1 MVDLEKLCKE
11 IDNSGL
17 KKSFIAQKLNLSR
30 QGFANKL
37 NGERPFNAG
46 EIQELSQILSLSIR
60 KRDEIFFA

>member
-1 MVDLEKLCKE
+1 MVNLKKLCDE

-17 KKSFIAQKLNLSR
+17 KKNFIAQRLNLSR

-37 NGERPFNAG
+37 NGESTFNAG
-46 EIQELSQILSLSIR
+46 EIQKLSQILSLSAR